1 MTVSIFLREE
11 ACHCHGQPKRGK
23 DCKPVPLR
31 RLAEGSSSLRHQQ
44 RQSRTNLWIFRDFG
58 FLWCLSHWQHPFLL
72 VYPNFKNKKQFR
84 LSSLHSLLPELWSL
98 IFFFFFPFWKPPP
111 RKPSFANNPLFFI
124 LFYVLSLAFLPRF
137 AFPQNREWAGPSLV
151 WHHWVFPMRLPQS
164 CSDVRQISLQWAC
177 PHCLYSVRDAGM
189 MEVTHES
196 ESALHALLVTPH
208 WSHSLC
214 VRLGVKSSPVWSC
227 LYCPLCS
234 SFALTHRVLF
244 WNADII

>member
-98 IFFFFFPFWKPPP
+98 IFFFFFPFGNHLHENP
-111 RKPSFANNPLFFI
+111 RLPTTPFS
-124 LFYVLSLAFLPRF
+124 LFYFMFCLSPSSHVLLSRRTVNG
-137 AFPQNREWAGPSLV
+137 Q
-151 WHHWVFPMRLPQS
+151 
-164 CSDVRQISLQWAC
+164 
-177 PHCLYSVRDAGM
+177 
-189 MEVTHES
+189 
-196 ESALHALLVTPH
+196 
-208 WSHSLC
+208 
-214 VRLGVKSSPVWSC
+214 VRLWFGITEFFPCVCPRAARMWDKSPYNGRAPIVC
-227 LYCPLCS
+227 
-234 SFALTHRVLF
+234 TV
-244 WNADII
+244 